1 MKKRCGTKVGERPVA
16 KVKWNKWGRLTGLVA
31 VTAGVTVLGLKA
43 AGADFSPL
51 AGDQT
56 YQQFLH
62 VYSLISQSYY
72 RPVDEQTLLNGAT
85 SGMVSALGDPF
96 SAYMD
101 PDMAARFRE
110 LVNSEFH
117 GIGAVMSQN
126 GGQLSINSVLPGSPA
141 AKAGLKPGDILTA
154 INGQSVADLS
164 LEQAVER
171 IRGKIGTRVTLTLL
185 RAGKTWSVSVA
196 RARVVQSTVFAKMMP
211 GGIGYVMIAQ
221 FSEGTAKA
229 FARDLSILK
238 EHGLRGLVIDVR
250 DDPGGLLSSVSQIA
264 DDLLPKGAGIVQIV
278 GRDGE
283 RQVLRSSGTGVGV
296 PVVCLING
304 DSASAAEILAAALHE
319 SDHVPLV
326 GERSYGKGTVQ
337 ETAEFPDGSSLKL
350 TIARWLTPDGQ
361 WIHKVGLAPTVR
373 VPSPA
378 YFHLPPIAV
387 TDGRALTEGT
397 NSLTVA
403 VLQRMLLA
411 LGFNPG
417 RTDGYYGNQTSAA
430 VAAFQR
436 MHSLPATGV
445 VNGSTAYSINVAILS
460 ERQKQDPQ
468 LSVAVGMLESRLQK

>member
-1 MKKRCGTKVGERPVA
+1 MARMKWG
-16 KVKWNKWGRLTGLVA
+16 KWGRLTGLVA
-31 VTAGVTVLGLKA
+31 VTAGVTVLGLRA

-51 AGDQT
+51 ASDQA

-62 VYSLISQSYY
+62 VYALISQSYY
-72 RPVDEQTLLNGAT
+72 RQVDEQTLLSGAT
-85 SGMVSALGDPF
+85 AGMVSALGDPF

-117 GIGAVMSQN
+117 GIGAVLAQN
-126 GGQLSINSVLPGSPA
+126 GGELSISSVLPGSPA
-141 AKAGLKPGDILTA
+141 AKAGLQSGDVLTQ
-154 INGQSVADLS
+154 INGQPVANLS

-171 IRGKIGTRVTLTLL
+171 IRGKVGTRVTLTLL
-185 RAGKTWSVSVA
+185 RAGKTWSVSVV
-196 RARVVQSTVFAKMMP
+196 RARLTQATVFAKMMP
-211 GGIGYVMIAQ
+211 GGIGYILITQ
-221 FSEGTAKA
+221 FSEGTAKS

-238 EHGLRGLVIDVR
+238 ENGLRGLIIDVR

-264 DDLLPKGAGIVQIV
+264 DDLLPKGDGIVQIV

-283 RQVLRSSGTGVGV
+283 RHILRSSGTGVRV
-296 PVVCLING
+296 PMVCLING

-319 SDHVPLV
+319 SDKVPLV

-373 VPSPA
+373 VPAPS

-387 TDGRALTEGT
+387 TDTRALTEGT

-411 LGFNPG
+411 LGYDPG
-417 RTDGYYGNQTSAA
+417 RTDGYFSNQTSAA

-436 MHSLPATGV
+436 MHNLPPTGV

-460 ERQKQDPQ
+460 ERERQDPQ
-468 LSVAVGMLESRLQK
+468 LNAAVGILEAQLQK